1 MHSFMI
7 QKEIKRLEFL
17 INTIP
22 NLLKKIDD
30 AKLSY
35 KSTPEKWSKLETLGH
50 LIDSAANN
58 HQRFIRGQYEDCPK
72 IYYDQNQWVVL
83 NGYQTMN
90 KLQLIDFWT
99 LYNQQIIEILKRM
112 SAESL
117 ERKCQNK
124 EGSVFTIHYL
134 ITDYIKHL
142 EHHLHQIVEY

>member
-22 NLLKKIDD
+22 NLLKNMEDTTF
-30 AKLSY
+30 SN
-35 KSTPEKWSKLETLGH
+35 KSAPEKWSKLETLGH

-72 IYYDQNQWVVL
+72 IYYDQNQWVAL
-83 NGYQTMN
+83 NG
-90 KLQLIDFWT
+90 
-99 LYNQQIIEILKRM
+99 ILKRM

-124 EGSVFTIHYL
+124 EGSIFTIHYL
-134 ITDYIKHL
+134 ITDYIEHL